1 MSALT
6 DLFTAM
12 ANKIRSKTGGSDTY
26 TPAEMVSD
34 GIDDVYDAGVA
45 AGTTPTQTK
54 SVTAGT
60 SQITVSPDT
69 GYALSSVTVDPT
81 PSETKT
87 EGPNV
92 STNKEVTPTSGKL
105 LSKVTITPQTHTGTY
120 TPVANTAANDMG
132 AYHDKRYVNTSGMIV
147 PSGVK
152 NINAN
157 GTGIDVKAY
166 ATVNVNVPNPT
177 LSGDA
182 ATGNVLSG
190 KTFYNS
196 DYTKRTGTMTN
207 NGAVSPTALSAGG
220 SYTVPA
226 GYHNGSGVVSAKTL
240 ASQTGVDSGKTAIDA
255 SHVHS
260 GYQGWVNGTKVSG
273 TYVEPTGT
281 ETLLWTNPSP
291 TGTFSPQTIT
301 LSQSIRNFD
310 YIKIRYLMSR
320 AKTPLVYG
328 TLLMP
333 VDEFVTTADVDGALM
348 IGITGRGGNFPLT
361 RPTIYASDTS
371 IQFLA
376 ANRVGG
382 SSASTD
388 VDIPQEI
395 YGVTTPLR
403 PTPGFIETTLWTNS
417 APTSNFSGDV
427 TLSESISNFTYIA
440 IDFRLS
446 TSNTTSSRVIIPS
459 ADLLTYVGDYSI
471 RGVLAMRTTSNA
483 YRLFTCT
490 SATVLDFQ
498 GAKNSSG
505 TTVNNYCIPTYI
517 KGLNFKS

>member
-34 GIDDVYDAGVA
+34 GIDDVYNAGVA

-69 GYALSSVTVDPT
+69 GYALSSVTVNPT

-105 LSKVTITPQTHTGTY
+105 LSKVTITPLTHTATY
-120 TPVANTAANDMG
+120 TPAANTAANDMG
-132 AYHDKRYVNTSGMIV
+132 ANHDKRYVNTSGMIV
-147 PSGVK
+147 PSGAK
-152 NINAN
+152 SITAN

-166 ATVNVNVPNPT
+166 ATANVNVPNPT

-190 KTFYNS
+190 KTFYNTT
-196 DYTKRTGTMTN
+196 YTKQTGTMTN

-260 GYQGWVNGTKVSG
+260 GYQGWVNGSKVSG
-273 TYVEPTGT
+273 TYVQPNLPSGTKEIEITG
-281 ETLLWTNPSP
+281 S
-291 TGTFSPQTIT
+291 GTIT
-301 LSQSIRNFD
+301 VDVYD
-310 YIKIRYLMSR
+310 YANAKI
-320 AKTPLVYG
+320 T
-328 TLLMP
+328 
-333 VDEFVTTADVDGALM
+333 TTA
-348 IGITGRGGNFPLT
+348 
-361 RPTIYASDTS
+361 Y
-371 IQFLA
+371 
-376 ANRVGG
+376 
-382 SSASTD
+382 
-388 VDIPQEI
+388 
-395 YGVTTPLR
+395 
-403 PTPGFIETTLWTNS
+403 PGFDETTLWTNS
-417 APTSNFSGDV
+417 SPTSSMSATTI
-427 TLSESISNFTYIA
+427 TLSQNYTNFDYIKVYA
-440 IDFRLS
+440 KAKNNENVI
-446 TSNTTSSRVIIPS
+446 NTTIFDTSEVTDHAVYFGSKGSSNGRVRFMT
-459 ADLLTYVGDYSI
+459 A
-471 RGVLAMRTTSNA
+471 
-483 YRLFTCT
+483 
-490 SATVLDFQ
+490 
-498 GAKNSSG
+498 SSG
-505 TTVNNYCIPTYI
+505 TSLSVSSSYIITSSQSSSTESAYSIPTKI
-517 KGLNFKS
+517 TGLKFKS